1 MSDTAPASSEV
12 SSAPTRGR
20 GKRGGFGKSV
30 RARGRGKRFTT
41 PAPFR
46 ANEEEGEE
54 VDEEEAER
62 ERVKY
67 SKRNLGSNAAR
78 YEEKE
83 PDPEEE
89 PEPEIDLSALM
100 SRQRLDDETRGAIG
114 ARKPIEADDDDIDHS
129 LAGFGSRAPPT
140 NRKDKKGVIEWDE
153 SLEAM
158 KQEKEKAEA
167 VWGAFHF
174 LTCLVQLDVWADLKA
189 RFKNAPQVQTK
200 SERRVVRQPKLAG
213 DAEPSDVKK
222 EMEDFLD
229 DLLD

>member
-1 MSDTAPASSEV
+1 
-12 SSAPTRGR
+12 
-20 GKRGGFGKSV
+20 
-30 RARGRGKRFTT
+30 
-41 PAPFR
+41 
-46 ANEEEGEE
+46 
-54 VDEEEAER
+54 EEAER

-100 SRQRLDDETRGAIG
+100 SRQRLEDSNRGAIG
-114 ARKPIEADDDDIDHS
+114 APKPIETDDDDIDHS
-129 LAGFGSRAPPT
+129 LAGIGSRAPPT

-167 VWGAFHF
+167 VW
-174 LTCLVQLDVWADLKA
+174 DLKA